1 MLLGIYIASISATM
15 AALVKSPLY
24 KYLYFMS
31 HLLDLVVQGHLCSI
45 CSLMNIS
52 VRHKDLPAPKGY
64 PHASFPHLCPI
75 LPLPG
80 SQLICK
86 LAHYFPGIYLYLY
99 FRQLLPGHQVEWSG
113 LLLKALST
121 ERIFSHCYHP
131 DSPERGN
138 SAATAHTESTHL

>member
-1 MLLGIYIASISATM
+1 
-15 AALVKSPLY
+15 
-24 KYLYFMS
+24 MS
-31 HLLDLVVQGHLCSI
+31 HLLDLVVQGHFCSI

-86 LAHYFPGIYLYLY
+86 LTHHFPGIYLYLY
-99 FRQLLPGHQVEWSG
+99 FRQLLLGHQVEWSG

-121 ERIFSHCYHP
+121 ERIFSHYYHP
-131 DSPERGN
+131 ESPECGQ
-138 SAATAHTESTHL
+138 SVATAHIEPTQLWSRPGNFLSSSFGHCKLPKAISIS